1 MPRFVDRERDLED
14 LNNVLNRSGAQLL
27 ILYGRRR
34 IGKTTL
40 ITHWAAQT
48 GLRWIYWVARRDTA
62 GVLRRELAE
71 TLYLHR
77 YPQGSEP
84 PTFDTWRGVF
94 EYAAEVVGDER
105 TILILDEFP
114 YAVETDPALPSAL
127 QNAWDHHLKNKNL
140 FLVLAGSHIGVM
152 EDLQQYQA
160 PLFGRFTAQLALKP
174 LPFSATRDFFPQWSV
189 EKRVAAWAIL
199 GGVPAYL
206 ERFDDRHTLKAN
218 VQTHL
223 FDRTGM
229 FRSEPVVLL
238 SDELREPRIYAAILK
253 AIADGNH
260 TIEEISKAADLD
272 RGNVSGRYLGR
283 LQELHLV
290 QRRVPATI
298 PRDQR
303 TTLGRYYLADNFL
316 RFYFR
321 FIERNLDLL
330 ELGLLDELW
339 NLVNEQLAGYI
350 GLYAFEDLCREWVL
364 ERARR
369 GELPFTPQRV
379 GGHWASQAQVD
390 VVATS
395 WREKAILLGEA
406 KWGHGGINR
415 KVVTDL
421 MEKASL
427 VIPAEGEEQETW
439 SVHYAFFARGGFT
452 DAARAE
458 AEKVGAMLI
467 DLPALDEGLP

>member
-1 MPRFVDRERDLED
+1 MPQFIDRERDLDD
-14 LNNVLNRSGAQLL
+14 LNKVLIRPGAQFL

-40 ITHWAAQT
+40 ITHWAMQS
-48 GLRWIYWVARRDTA
+48 GLPWIYWVARRDTA

-94 EYAAEVVGDER
+94 EYAAEVVGNER

-114 YAVETDPALPSAL
+114 YAVEANPALPSAL
-127 QNAWDHHLKNKNL
+127 QNAWDHHLKDKNI

-152 EDLQQYQA
+152 EDLQRYQA
-160 PLFGRFTAQLALKP
+160 PLFGRFTAQLSVEP
-174 LPFSATRDFFPQWSV
+174 LPFSATRAFFPRWPA
-189 EKRVAAWAIL
+189 ERRVAAWAIL

-206 ERFDDRHTLKAN
+206 ERFDDRQTIKAN

-253 AIADGNH
+253 AIANGNH
-260 TIEEISKAADLD
+260 TIEEIGKATDMD
-272 RGNVSGRYLGR
+272 RGNIGGRYLGR
-283 LQELHLV
+283 LQELHLIE
-290 QRRVPATI
+290 RRVPATV

-303 TTLGRYYLADNFL
+303 TTLGRYYLVDNFL

-339 NLVNEQLAGYI
+339 NLVSEQLAGFI
-350 GLYAFEDLCREWVL
+350 GQYAFEDLCREWVL
-364 ERARR
+364 EQARR

-379 GGHWASQAQVD
+379 GSHWGAQAQVD

-395 WREKAILLGEA
+395 WRERAILLGEA
-406 KWGHGGINR
+406 KWGHEGIAR
-415 KVVTDL
+415 KVVTEL
-421 MEKASL
+421 VEKAPF
-427 VIPAEGEEQETW
+427 VIPAEGEEQKAWT
-439 SVHYAFFARGGFT
+439 VHYAFFSRGGFT

-458 AEKVGAMLI
+458 AEKVGATLV
-467 DLPALDEGLP
+467 DLAALDEGLP